1 MEKLLELETR
11 INYIDYR
18 LRFLERL
25 LDSNAMF
32 SMYKG
37 EQADIDAIRIE
48 VLNDMRREIKDLKI
62 EFSNENGRDFYVK
75 GT

>member
-11 INYIDYR
+11 INQIDYR

-25 LDSNAMF
+25 LDSNTMF
-32 SMYKG
+32 NMYKG
-37 EQADIDAIRIE
+37 EQADIDAVRIE

-62 EFSNENGRDFYVK
+62 EFSNKNGRDFYTK
-75 GT
+75 GA